1 MAAEITSR
9 GAMQDAVPDL
19 HSGYSRGRLCASPQ
33 PWSVVSLNLRMSVA
47 TDPAL
52 SLDILVVACT
62 MVATCNFEDAVWFI
76 HEGILPVV

>member
-52 SLDILVVACT
+52 SLDILVEVACT
-62 MVATCNFEDAVWFI
+62 MVATCNFGDAVWFI
-76 HEGILPVV
+76 QGILPVV